1 MSSSFQSTAFKS
13 SANPVDTFVAP
24 PQYQPTSDIEVLSKI
39 LSDINPTLQK
49 FLYKKM
55 EKAANEERRKG
66 ARKALDESKLGF
78 KNVTKDIRKT
88 DGNKAANQLIGGS
101 IFANDEYQ
109 KVKTQLISDDFSYQV
124 QGLYNDKKYTITT
137 EDNKEIQ
144 VPITHFPVNSP
155 EFQDFLSETSTIAG
169 NLTQGLNEDYVIDN
183 FYPKQSEITE
193 KIVTEHI
200 KKHNTYKFNRLKKQS
215 FAIITSAYGD
225 YREGNKDTG
234 INKIND
240 FIDNKVLL
248 GITQDNENKFFDALL
263 NYTLSLRDEVYT
275 VDGLEGSK
283 NVLEMM
289 RGIKYGPNG
298 ASVFET
304 HPKFLSEMHKQT
316 IKHIKDQDAIDK
328 IDSKN
333 KQEKVE
339 TGILLLVNE
348 LGNKEGDLPYATI
361 QRIRQFGVSNGVDV
375 DWIDE
380 KIDIFVP
387 ERQQVL
393 KDFSFEL
400 TEGTYLGRPLEAA
413 KAWGRILNSLGPL
426 TDKEEA
432 INKIIK
438 SQIESSRKGQT
449 DGGQQEIKAIIQ
461 RLRKQ
466 ANPTYDS
473 LTQIWN
479 VAQGEKDPTEFML
492 KLERELNRAYKE
504 YVFFTDDNND
514 GTFDKRSAKDIFEW
528 LKKAEDDAV
537 LKIKKWQG
545 GSDNN
550 NDNNSITLPNEIF
563 KGLSKNNAYEE
574 ITIDGQTAY
583 RNKKSN
589 QIYISDEVVVE
600 EGGDNTALDPL
611 NKTNR
616 KNIKKEDFEPGFFSG
631 DSPTTV
637 TVEKGDTLF
646 GLADQFSTT
655 VQAIKDA
662 NGLDSDLIKI
672 GQELIMPIGDGKE
685 QKIEIKEPKIKY
697 SSDLKVQSIVKSA
710 NELGISPIDLAAVIA
725 QESSFRPSV
734 VSVDKATN
742 KKYTGLIQFGPYEIA
757 KYKIKPNMT
766 FEEQMVAVT
775 SFLKDRGVRP
785 GHGPK
790 EIYAAIFTGNVS
802 NLDKGGADWSDS
814 NGTTVN
820 KALPNLLE
828 GGSKYK
834 MAIDFLTQTGTYSPK
849 PKK

>member
-24 PQYQPTSDIEVLSKI
+24 PQYQPISDIEVLSNI

-124 QGLYNDKKYTITT
+124 QGLYNDKKYIITT

-225 YREGNKDTG
+225 YRAGNKDTG

>member
-24 PQYQPTSDIEVLSKI
+24 PQYQPISDIEVLSNI

-55 EKAANEERRKG
+55 EKAAKEERRKG

-225 YREGNKDTG
+225 YRAGNKDTG

-263 NYTLSLRDEVYT
+263 NYTLSLRDEAYT

-298 ASVFET
+298 ASIFET

-413 KAWGRILNSLGPL
+413 KAWGKILNSLGPL
-426 TDKEEA
+426 TDNEEA
-432 INKIIK
+432 INNIIK

-449 DGGQQEIKAIIQ
+449 DGGQQEVKAIIQ

-466 ANPTYDS
+466 ANPSYDS
-473 LTQIWN
+473 LTQIWKEIKD
-479 VAQGEKDPTEFML
+479 GKDPTEFML
-492 KLERELNRAYKE
+492 NLERKLNRDYKE

-514 GTFDKRSAKDIFEW
+514 GKFDKRSAKDIFEW
-528 LKKAEDDAV
+528 LKNAEDDAV
-537 LKIKKWQG
+537 SKIKKWQG

-550 NDNNSITLPNEIF
+550 NDNNSITLPSKIF
-563 KGLSKNNAYEE
+563 KTLSGNDAYEQ

-583 RNKKSN
+583 KDKKSGE
-589 QIYISDEVVVE
+589 IYISDEVVVE

-611 NKTNR
+611 NKTKR
-616 KNIKKEDFEPGFFSG
+616 KNIKKEDYEPGFFSG

-662 NGLDSDLIKI
+662 NGLDSDLLKI
-672 GQELIMPIGDGKE
+672 GQELIMPISKNKSVLEEIDITKPFTYNSLYRLALEVGFPPKDARIAAAIALAESSGRAGIDTVQSGLDRNKENEFSLGLWQIDMQDTPGYMVGKE
-685 QKIEIKEPKIKY
+685 R
-697 SSDLKVQSIVKSA
+697 
-710 NELGISPIDLAAVIA
+710 
-725 QESSFRPSV
+725 RP
-734 VSVDKATN
+734 
-742 KKYTGLIQFGPYEIA
+742 QFGIESNEELYDPLINAKAAKVLYDRA
-757 KYKIKPNMT
+757 GGKFTDWATFKSGKYKK
-766 FEEQMVAVT
+766 
-775 SFLKDRGVRP
+775 FL
-785 GHGPK
+785 PK
-790 EIYAAIFTGNVS
+790 N
-802 NLDKGGADWSDS
+802 
-814 NGTTVN
+814 
-820 KALPNLLE
+820 
-828 GGSKYK
+828 
-834 MAIDFLTQTGTYSPK
+834 
-849 PKK
+849 

>member
-24 PQYQPTSDIEVLSKI
+24 PQYQPTSDIEVLSNI

-55 EKAANEERRKG
+55 EKAAKEERRKG

-225 YREGNKDTG
+225 YRAGNKDTG

-263 NYTLSLRDEVYT
+263 NYTLSLRDEAYT

-298 ASVFET
+298 ASIFET

-413 KAWGRILNSLGPL
+413 KAWGKILNSLGPL
-426 TDKEEA
+426 TDNEEA
-432 INKIIK
+432 INNIIK

-449 DGGQQEIKAIIQ
+449 DGGQQEVKAIIQ

-466 ANPTYDS
+466 ANPSYDS
-473 LTQIWN
+473 LTQIWKEIKD
-479 VAQGEKDPTEFML
+479 GKDPTEFML
-492 KLERELNRAYKE
+492 NLERKLNRDYKE

-514 GTFDKRSAKDIFEW
+514 GKFDKRSAKDIFEW
-528 LKKAEDDAV
+528 LKNAEDDAV
-537 LKIKKWQG
+537 SKIKKWQG

-550 NDNNSITLPNEIF
+550 NDNNSITLPSKIF
-563 KGLSKNNAYEE
+563 KTLSGNDAYEQ

-583 RNKKSN
+583 KDKKSGE
-589 QIYISDEVVVE
+589 IYISDEVVVE

-611 NKTNR
+611 NKTKR
-616 KNIKKEDFEPGFFSG
+616 KNIKKEDYEPGFFSG

-662 NGLDSDLIKI
+662 NGLDSDLLKI
-672 GQELIMPIGDGKE
+672 GQELIMPISKNKSVLEEIDITKPFTYNSLYRLALEVGFPPKDARIAAAIALAESSGRAGIDTVQSGLDRNKENEFSLGLWQIDMQDTPGYMVGKE
-685 QKIEIKEPKIKY
+685 R
-697 SSDLKVQSIVKSA
+697 
-710 NELGISPIDLAAVIA
+710 
-725 QESSFRPSV
+725 RP
-734 VSVDKATN
+734 
-742 KKYTGLIQFGPYEIA
+742 QFGIESNEELYDPLINAKAAKVLYDRA
-757 KYKIKPNMT
+757 GGKFTDWATFKSGKYKK
-766 FEEQMVAVT
+766 
-775 SFLKDRGVRP
+775 FL
-785 GHGPK
+785 PK
-790 EIYAAIFTGNVS
+790 N
-802 NLDKGGADWSDS
+802 
-814 NGTTVN
+814 
-820 KALPNLLE
+820 
-828 GGSKYK
+828 
-834 MAIDFLTQTGTYSPK
+834 
-849 PKK
+849 

>member
-24 PQYQPTSDIEVLSKI
+24 PQYQPISDIEVLSNI

-55 EKAANEERRKG
+55 EKAAKEERRKG

-225 YREGNKDTG
+225 YRAGNKDTG

-263 NYTLSLRDEVYT
+263 NYTLSLRDEAYT

-298 ASVFET
+298 ASIFET

-328 IDSKN
+328 IDDKN
-333 KQEKVE
+333 KQEEAE
-339 TGILLLVNE
+339 TGILLLVNQ
-348 LGNKEGDLPYATI
+348 LGDKEGDLPYATI
-361 QRIRQFGVSNGVDV
+361 QRIKQFGVKYGVDV

-413 KAWGRILNSLGPL
+413 KAWGKILNSLGPL

-432 INKIIK
+432 INNIIK

-449 DGGQQEIKAIIQ
+449 DGGQQEVKAIIQ

-466 ANPTYDS
+466 ANPSYDS
-473 LTQIWN
+473 LTQLYNI
-479 VAQGEKDPTEFML
+479 AKGEKDPTEFML
-492 KLERELNRAYKE
+492 KLERKLNRDYKE

-514 GTFDKRSAKDIFEW
+514 GKFDKRSAKDIFEW
-528 LKKAEDDAV
+528 LKKAEDDAI
-537 LKIKKWQG
+537 LEIKKWQG

-611 NKTNR
+611 NKTKR
-616 KNIKKEDFEPGFFSG
+616 KNIKKEDYEPGFFSG

-697 SSDLKVQSIVKSA
+697 SSDPKVQSIVKSA